1 MTSANKSLE
10 KKRISYASRL
20 RLEQL
25 LRIFRALQTSRVLRI
40 SMNARW
46 RMNQLLNFKFL
57 TFCIIL
63 PYINISSPLPPK
75 NGKKKWNKYKNWQY
89 RASLVF
95 CEDTRFVESIFV
107 CFVTPEQYYLRGD
120 GTKAVNKLS
129 ANFSQVP
136 FLLHDW
142 LVMKK
147 KLFLINLFP
156 LSSLS
161 KSLKI
166 QIFPTWVTRSPLLL
180 RPIIIE
186 RGNICIKTRHRCLAS
201 RRRFINR

>member
-1 MTSANKSLE
+1 MNCASVLHIPIVRAHDVSKQIPRE
-10 KKRISYASRL
+10 IKISIGLKMFQSCSRL

-107 CFVTPEQYYLRGD
+107 CFVSPERYYFRGD
-120 GTKAVNKLS
+120 RTKATNKS
-129 ANFSQVP
+129 YT
-136 FLLHDW
+136 
-142 LVMKK
+142 
-147 KLFLINLFP
+147 
-156 LSSLS
+156 
-161 KSLKI
+161 
-166 QIFPTWVTRSPLLL
+166 QIFLKFLFYFMIDKS
-180 RPIIIE
+180 
-186 RGNICIKTRHRCLAS
+186 
-201 RRRFINR
+201 

>member
-1 MTSANKSLE
+1 
-10 KKRISYASRL
+10 
-20 RLEQL
+20 
-25 LRIFRALQTSRVLRI
+25 
-40 SMNARW
+40 
-46 RMNQLLNFKFL
+46 MNQLLNFKFL

-75 NGKKKWNKYKNWQY
+75 NGKKSETSTKNWQY

-95 CEDTRFVESIFV
+95 CEETRFVESIFV
-107 CFVTPEQYYLRGD
+107 CFVTPEHYYLRGD

-166 QIFPTWVTRSPLLL
+166 QIFPTWVYT
-180 RPIIIE
+180 IAFVIE
-186 RGNICIKTRHRCLAS
+186 TDYHRKRKYLH
-201 RRRFINR
+201 